1 MQVSRAT
8 KRRRLLRRIWTNRW
22 FYVMLLPGLCYFAVF
37 KYAPLY
43 GIQLAFKDYVLAGIE
58 ASPWNNFAHFRYM
71 LFEQGFVPAFRNTL
85 VISGMRILLGFPFPI
100 LLALFLDELVL
111 PKYRRTVQT
120 IYTFP
125 HFLSWVLLAGL
136 LQNLLGASGMVRK
149 VAMLFSPQASETWN
163 LLYDNDAYRWI
174 LVFTDIWKEAG
185 WGAIIYLAS
194 IAGVDR
200 SLYEAATIDG
210 ANRWQRIWSVTL
222 PSIAPMIAIQFI
234 LRVGAAMEG
243 GFDQVINTYTPPVY
257 DKGDILDTYIYRLS
271 FVRTSGVNLGFTT
284 AVGLFKNVI
293 NFILLLMANSLTR
306 ALGQKTIL

>member
-1 MQVSRAT
+1 MQVSRAI
-8 KRRRLLRRIWTNRW
+8 KRRRLLRRIWANRW

-125 HFLSWVLLAGL
+125 HFLSWVFID
-136 LQNLLGASGMVRK
+136 VR
-149 VAMLFSPQASETWN
+149 
-163 LLYDNDAYRWI
+163 
-174 LVFTDIWKEAG
+174 
-185 WGAIIYLAS
+185 
-194 IAGVDR
+194 
-200 SLYEAATIDG
+200 
-210 ANRWQRIWSVTL
+210 
-222 PSIAPMIAIQFI
+222 
-234 LRVGAAMEG
+234 
-243 GFDQVINTYTPPVY
+243 
-257 DKGDILDTYIYRLS
+257 
-271 FVRTSGVNLGFTT
+271 
-284 AVGLFKNVI
+284 
-293 NFILLLMANSLTR
+293 
-306 ALGQKTIL
+306 

>member
-1 MQVSRAT
+1 MQVSRAI
-8 KRRRLLRRIWTNRW
+8 KRRRLLRRIWANRW

>member
-1 MQVSRAT
+1 MQVSRAS
-8 KRRRLLRRIWTNRW
+8 KRRRLLRRIWANRW

>member
-1 MQVSRAT
+1 MQVSRAS

-271 FVRTSGVNLGFTT
+271 FVRTTGVNLGFTT

>member
-8 KRRRLLRRIWTNRW
+8 KRRRLLRRIWANRW

-293 NFILLLMANSLTR
+293 NFILWLMANSLTR

>member
-1 MQVSRAT
+1 
-8 KRRRLLRRIWTNRW
+8 
-22 FYVMLLPGLCYFAVF
+22 MLLPGLCYFAVF

>member
-1 MQVSRAT
+1 
-8 KRRRLLRRIWTNRW
+8 
-22 FYVMLLPGLCYFAVF
+22 
-37 KYAPLY
+37 
-43 GIQLAFKDYVLAGIE
+43 
-58 ASPWNNFAHFRYM
+58 
-71 LFEQGFVPAFRNTL
+71 
-85 VISGMRILLGFPFPI
+85 
-100 LLALFLDELVL
+100 
-111 PKYRRTVQT
+111 
-120 IYTFP
+120 
-125 HFLSWVLLAGL
+125 
-136 LQNLLGASGMVRK
+136 
-149 VAMLFSPQASETWN
+149 MLFSPQASETWN

>member
-1 MQVSRAT
+1 MQVSRAS
-8 KRRRLLRRIWTNRW
+8 KRRRLLRRIWAYRW

>member
-1 MQVSRAT
+1 MQVSRAI
-8 KRRRLLRRIWTNRW
+8 KRRRLLRRIWANRW

-58 ASPWNNFAHFRYM
+58 ASPWNNFAHVRYM

-111 PKYRRTVQT
+111 PKYRRTGQT

-174 LVFTDIWKEAG
+174 LVFTDIWKDAG

>member
-125 HFLSWVLLAGL
+125 HFLSWVFLAGL

>member
-1 MQVSRAT
+1 MQVSRAS
-8 KRRRLLRRIWTNRW
+8 KRRRLLRTIWTNRW

>member
-1 MQVSRAT
+1 MQVSRAS

>member
-8 KRRRLLRRIWTNRW
+8 KRRRLLRRIWANRW

>member
-1 MQVSRAT
+1 MQVSRAI
-8 KRRRLLRRIWTNRW
+8 KRRRLLRRIWANRW

-293 NFILLLMANSLTR
+293 NFILLLMANFLTR